1 MAGDPIAAL
10 VVAGGLFVSTGSL
23 GMAAW
28 TLSHR
33 RRAGDDEEAAPR
45 APILVR
51 MELGGGA
58 LVRMAAPS
66 GLAERGALR
75 LHLLQAGFTAPRA
88 LERYLTARSLLAL
101 LLPVVGALLVRPETL
116 LSSLALI
123 LALASVGYFLPA
135 VVVGR
140 LREGRASEM
149 RRALPDMLDMLVGC
163 LEAGLGLD
171 ASLRRVTRELAPVA
185 PQLARQL
192 DLVNAELSAGVARSE
207 ALQHLADRA
216 GVDEVGSLV
225 HVMTQSERYGTGVAD
240 AIRAHAA
247 LVRRHRAI
255 EAERKA
261 AEVSP
266 RLTVVMILFVMPAMF
281 VVLVGPALV
290 QVVERLLP
298 TLTGA
303 R

>member
-1 MAGDPIAAL
+1 MVDARAMA
-10 VVAGGLFVSTGSL
+10 S
-23 GMAAW
+23 
-28 TLSHR
+28 
-33 RRAGDDEEAAPR
+33 PR
-45 APILVR
+45 AQDV
-51 MELGGGA
+51 
-58 LVRMAAPS
+58 
-66 GLAERGALR
+66 
-75 LHLLQAGFTAPRA
+75 
-88 LERYLTARSLLAL
+88 
-101 LLPVVGALLVRPETL
+101 
-116 LSSLALI
+116 
-123 LALASVGYFLPA
+123 
-135 VVVGR
+135 
-140 LREGRASEM
+140 
-149 RRALPDMLDMLVGC
+149 
-163 LEAGLGLD
+163 
-171 ASLRRVTRELAPVA
+171 
-185 PQLARQL
+185 
-192 DLVNAELSAGVARSE
+192 
-207 ALQHLADRA
+207 ADRA